1 LLGYGNTG
9 LKAVFLTHTAA
20 IPKERGR
27 IMMEVDKKLAKG
39 LIWGV
44 AFSLPVWIG
53 VLYSVQHIRDWL

>member
-1 LLGYGNTG
+1 MNT
-9 LKAVFLTHTAA
+9 VFLAHTAA

-27 IMMEVDKKLAKG
+27 IMVEVDKKLAKG
-39 LIWGV
+39 LIWGM